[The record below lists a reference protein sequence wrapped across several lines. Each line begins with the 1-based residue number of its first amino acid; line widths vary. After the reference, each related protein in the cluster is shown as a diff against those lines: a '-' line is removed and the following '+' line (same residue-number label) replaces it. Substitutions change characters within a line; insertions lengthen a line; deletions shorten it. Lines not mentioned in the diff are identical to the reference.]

1 MVGYMLEEDEE
12 LVEAEVLEEDDD
24 DDDDDPPLCRRD
36 PFRRVLTKCLD
47 LSRAISV

>member
-1 MVGYMLEEDEE
+1 MVGYVLEEDEE
-12 LVEAEVLEEDDD
+12 LVEEEVLEEEEEE
-24 DDDDDPPLCRRD
+24 PLCRRD